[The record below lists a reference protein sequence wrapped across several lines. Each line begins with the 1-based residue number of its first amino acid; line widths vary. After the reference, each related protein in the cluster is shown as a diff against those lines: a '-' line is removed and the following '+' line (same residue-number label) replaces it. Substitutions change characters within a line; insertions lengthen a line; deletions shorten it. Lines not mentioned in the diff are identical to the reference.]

1 MVTTRPSEQ
10 HIKQVDKHDLE
21 WIGIFGGTFDP
32 IHYGHLRPA
41 LDVLQQLNLTRI
53 HFVPCYQPVHRG
65 TPQASSAQRAQMV
78 KLALADYPQCVFD
91 SIELDRQGPSYM
103 VDTLASL
110 KQRLPQ
116 AGLVLIMG
124 MDAFAK
130 FMHWHQWQT
139 ILTLANIAVMHRPG
153 ELMLQT
159 EAIAGLLAQHQVTH
173 LSKPAGQVID
183 VAVTQLDLSAT
194 QIRDLIKHNETTD
207 SLVPKAV
214 QDFIDTNRLYQKG

>member
-1 MVTTRPSEQ
+1 MVITRPGEQ
-10 HIKQVDKHDLE
+10 VAQQNIE
-21 WIGIFGGTFDP
+21 WIGVLGGTFDP

-41 LDVLQQLNLTRI
+41 LDVQQQLNLTRI
-53 HFVPCYQPVHRG
+53 HFIPCYQPVHRG

-91 SIELDRQGPSYM
+91 STELDRQGPSYM

-153 ELMLQT
+153 ELMPQEGAL
-159 EAIAGLLAQHQVTH
+159 AGLLTAHQVTH
-173 LSKPAGQVID
+173 LSKPAGQIVE

-194 QIRDLIKHNETTD
+194 QIRDLIQFNKPID
-207 SLVPKAV
+207 QLVPKAV
-214 QDFIDTNRLYQKG
+214 HDFIETNRLYQKG